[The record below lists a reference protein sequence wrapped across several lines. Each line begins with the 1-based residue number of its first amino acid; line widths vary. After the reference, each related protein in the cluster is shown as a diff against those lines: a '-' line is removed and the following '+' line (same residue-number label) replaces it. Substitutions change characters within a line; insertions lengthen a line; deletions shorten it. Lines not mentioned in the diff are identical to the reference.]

1 VLELLHVKIAIIVP
15 PDFSK
20 KLARKEKAKVQVL
33 IDGTDPNVAR
43 TALATAQLVARAY
56 GGRLQAELTPA
67 ALAGSMPGGLEAE
80 TRVLY
85 NPEMKSLV
93 FNIPGLIG
101 LIMQNV
107 TAMLTAFAM
116 VREKERGTM
125 EQLVVTP
132 IRPGELI
139 LGKLIPYVGIG
150 LFSFTLVLL
159 VGINWFGVPVQGS
172 LTLLFLLSL
181 LFLVTTLAIGL
192 LISTLAQTQ
201 LQAMQLTFLLILP
214 SILLSGFIFPRETMP
229 WVIQGIGGLFP
240 LTYFLIILRGI
251 FLKGLSIAYLW
262 QETLILSAFAL
273 LLCIMAMAR
282 FRKTVD

>member
-1 VLELLHVKIAIIVP
+1 
-15 PDFSK
+15 
-20 KLARKEKAKVQVL
+20 VL
-33 IDGTDPNVAR
+33 IDGTDPNIAR
-43 TALATAQLVARAY
+43 TALATAQLVSSAY
-56 GGRLQAELTPA
+56 GGKMVQAETSL
-67 ALAGSMPGGLEAE
+67 LAGPRGRQGGLEAE

-85 NPEMKSLV
+85 NPEMKSLI

-107 TAMLTAFAM
+107 TTMLTAFAM

-132 IRPGELI
+132 IRSGELI

-159 VGINWFGVPVQGS
+159 AGTAWFRVPVQGS

-229 WVIQGIGGLFP
+229 PVIKGIGGLFP
-240 LTYFLIILRGI
+240 LTYFLVILRGV
-251 FLKGLSIAYLW
+251 FLKGLSMEYLW
-262 QETLILSAFAL
+262 RETMVLSIFAIM
-273 LLCIMAMAR
+273 LCTLAMAR
-282 FRKTVD
+282 YRKTVD

>member
-1 VLELLHVKIAIIVP
+1 MLELLHVKIAIIVP

-107 TAMLTAFAM
+107 TAMLTAFAK
-116 VREKERGTM
+116 RAWHHGAAGGY
-125 EQLVVTP
+125 P
-132 IRPGELI
+132 H
-139 LGKLIPYVGIG
+139 
-150 LFSFTLVLL
+150 
-159 VGINWFGVPVQGS
+159 
-172 LTLLFLLSL
+172 
-181 LFLVTTLAIGL
+181 
-192 LISTLAQTQ
+192 ST
-201 LQAMQLTFLLILP
+201 
-214 SILLSGFIFPRETMP
+214 G
-229 WVIQGIGGLFP
+229 
-240 LTYFLIILRGI
+240 
-251 FLKGLSIAYLW
+251 
-262 QETLILSAFAL
+262 
-273 LLCIMAMAR
+273 
-282 FRKTVD
+282 